1 MIQKLE
7 GDVRNHIRVEQQLKL
22 HVESLTFKSEE
33 AEKENER
40 LQSDIARL
48 QREKT
53 RMDDVLT
60 LRENEIEG
68 LRVEAALV
76 PQLRAQAELLEKR

>member
-40 LQSDIARL
+40 LSDNIARL
-48 QREKT
+48 
-53 RMDDVLT
+53 
-60 LRENEIEG
+60 
-68 LRVEAALV
+68 
-76 PQLRAQAELLEKR
+76 